1 MRIWDGLFLDGNEV
15 LIRATIA
22 VWKFFEAEILQ
33 TQTTDQ
39 FYQTMNAAMETMTTG
54 SKIQEYDLVSGW
66 FELIPKISKNFTII
80 LAIYSMGPF
89 PLPGL
94 DALRAKY
101 NREFQTPSEDS
112 TLSSWIPRFSLRLP
126 RSNSIHV
133 PKEVRSSDDSTV
145 RSTVNL

>member
-22 VWKFFEAEILQ
+22 VWKFFEAEILE

-66 FELIPKISKNFTII
+66 FKVIRKNSK
-80 LAIYSMGPF
+80 
-89 PLPGL
+89 
-94 DALRAKY
+94 K
-101 NREFQTPSEDS
+101 
-112 TLSSWIPRFSLRLP
+112 FSNLF
-126 RSNSIHV
+126 NG
-133 PKEVRSSDDSTV
+133 TV
-145 RSTVNL
+145 SPTRTRCA